1 MILEEYLFE
10 KRQLIDSTLERYLPP
25 EHQYPE
31 VIFRAM
37 RYSVLN
43 GGKRLRPVLTLAAC
57 EAVGG
62 DCQVALPTACAIEFI
77 HAYSLIHDDLPAMD
91 DDDLRRGKPTN
102 HKVFGEAIAILAG
115 DALQALAFETIAE
128 TKGVEAKILVEVV
141 RKIAS
146 AAGVGGMV
154 VGQVADVISEGK
166 QIDIDAL
173 EFIHKHKTGAL
184 IEASVVVGGLL
195 GGGSAEQVNALSLYG
210 SKVGLAFQIADDIL
224 DVEGEEAKLGK
235 RTGGDM
241 QKQKLTYPSVFGLS
255 ESKNLAQKAVE
266 EAINSLA
273 AFDERADPLRL
284 LAHFIVDRES

>member
-224 DVEGEEAKLGK
+224 DIEGEEAKLGK
-235 RTGGDM
+235 RTGGDT